1 MKVAVVGAS
10 GRGGSRIVAELGRR
24 GHEVTAIARNT
35 EKVEAGPTVTVRRGD
50 INDVGFPGLLA
61 GHDAVVSTVRF
72 VHSDP
77 DVLIGAVRTSGV
89 TRYAVMGGAGSLE
102 VAPGKR
108 LLDTPQFPDAAKPE
122 ALKGAAFLEK
132 LKAAKDLDWVF
143 LSPAAVIAFGERTG
157 KFRLGKDQFMT
168 DANGKSEISFED
180 FAVAMV
186 DELEQHN
193 HSRERFCVAY

>member
-1 MKVAVVGAS
+1 MKVAVIGAS
-10 GRGGSRIVAELGRR
+10 GRGGSRIVAELARR
-24 GHEVTAIARNT
+24 GHQVTAIARNT
-35 EKVEAGPTVTVRRGD
+35 DKIETGPNITVRRGD
-50 INDVGFPGLLA
+50 LNELGFPGLLA
-61 GHDAVVSTVRF
+61 GHDAVVSAVRF
-72 VHSDP
+72 AGSDA
-77 DVLIGAVRTSGV
+77 DALIGAVRTSGV
-89 TRYAVMGGAGSLE
+89 ARYAVMGGAGSLE
-102 VAPGKR
+102 VAPGVR
-108 LLDTPQFPDAAKPE
+108 LLDTPQFPEAAKPE
-122 ALKGAAFLEK
+122 ALKGVAFLDK

-168 DANGKSEISFED
+168 DANGKSTISFED